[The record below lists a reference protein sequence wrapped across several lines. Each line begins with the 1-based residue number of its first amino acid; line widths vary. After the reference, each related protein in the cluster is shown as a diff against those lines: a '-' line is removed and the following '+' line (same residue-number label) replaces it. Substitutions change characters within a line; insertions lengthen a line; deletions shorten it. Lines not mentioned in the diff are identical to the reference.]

1 MVRPLGRPPKVTTPI
16 KLHLSDSDRR
26 YVDSM
31 VFVMGVTYSEFF
43 SIVLEAARNSADPV
57 DPRTPEGV
65 A

>member
-1 MVRPLGRPPKVTTPI
+1 
-16 KLHLSDSDRR
+16 
-26 YVDSM
+26 M